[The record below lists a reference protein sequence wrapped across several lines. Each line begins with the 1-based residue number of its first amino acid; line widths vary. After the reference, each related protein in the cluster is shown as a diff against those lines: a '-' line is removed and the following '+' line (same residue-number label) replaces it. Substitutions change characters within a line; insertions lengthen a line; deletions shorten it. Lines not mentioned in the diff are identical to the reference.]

1 MPLNRHDSF
10 GYLTNY
16 LARLFS
22 RALDERLASHGV
34 AVGQFAIL
42 LLLWEEDGL
51 TQAELGR
58 RAAVEQPTIANTLIR
73 MERDGLI
80 QRQPDP
86 ADRRRAFI
94 SLTDHA
100 RKLEGPL
107 TDAAQAVLAQAVIGV
122 SPADQAVLLAG
133 LRRMIG
139 NLSTLRSA

>member
-1 MPLNRHDSF
+1 MPLKRNDSF

-22 RALDERLASHGV
+22 RALDDRLSDHGV

-58 RAAVEQPTIANTLIR
+58 RAAVEQPTIANTLAR

-80 QRQPDP
+80 RRQPDP
-86 ADRRRAFI
+86 MDRRRAFI
-94 SLTDHA
+94 HLTERA
-100 RKLEGPL
+100 RALEAPL
-107 TDAAQAVLAQAVIGV
+107 TEAARTVLDRAAVGISA
-122 SPADQAVLLAG
+122 ADQAVLLAG
-133 LRRMIG
+133 LRRMIA
-139 NLSTLRSA
+139 NLAPPSA

>member
-1 MPLNRHDSF
+1 MSLNRNDSF

-22 RALDERLASHGV
+22 RALDDRLSAHGV

-80 QRQPDP
+80 RRQPDP

-94 SLTDHA
+94 YLTDHA
-100 RKLEGPL
+100 RGLETPL
-107 TDAAQAVLAQAVIGV
+107 TAAAQAVLTQATRDL
-122 SPADQAVLLAG
+122 SPDDQAALLVG
-133 LRRMIG
+133 LRRMIT
-139 NLSTLRSA
+139 NLSPSSA